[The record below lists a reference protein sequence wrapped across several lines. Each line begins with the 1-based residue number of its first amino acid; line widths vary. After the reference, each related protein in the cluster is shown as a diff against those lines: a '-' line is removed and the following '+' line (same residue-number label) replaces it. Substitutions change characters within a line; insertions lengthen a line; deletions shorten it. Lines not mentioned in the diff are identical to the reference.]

1 MQNILL
7 KNRQAGIPFI
17 FITLLTDVLSLGII
31 IPVLPKLVE
40 HFLAGNTVDAAKIYG
55 VFGFSWAL
63 MQFLW
68 SPLIGALS
76 DRFGRRP
83 ILLMSCF
90 GLGLDYLLMAISP
103 NLMWLF
109 IGRVISGITAAS
121 MSTASAYIADV
132 TPPEQRA
139 SSYGLIGVAWGV
151 GFVVGPA
158 LGGALGEWHTRA
170 PFYFAAALALLNW
183 LYGYFVLPES
193 LPKEKRGPFSWRRAN
208 PVGALKLL
216 RSHHELWGLAGI
228 NALYW
233 FAHYVLP
240 STFVLYAGFRFGW
253 GPLKVALMLAA
264 VGVAGIIMQGFL
276 IKPLV
281 KKLGERRALIWGLL
295 GGVVAFAIY
304 GFAPSGAWMW
314 CGIPFGALMGLFQP
328 SLQALMTRHVSAQ
341 EQGLLQGA
349 NSSVFGI
356 MGMVAPLAFT
366 QTFAFF
372 IAPHAPWFL
381 PGAPMWL
388 AALICVLAAS
398 MAYRLLR
405 HPTH

>member
-1 MQNILL
+1 MFKKLQP
-7 KNRQAGIPFI
+7 GVPFV
-17 FITLLTDVLSLGII
+17 FITLLIDVLSLGII

-40 HFLAGNTVDAAKIYG
+40 QFMGGNTVDAARIYG
-55 VFGFSWAL
+55 VFGFAWAL

-83 ILLMSCF
+83 ILLLSCF
-90 GLGLDYLLMAISP
+90 GLGIDYILMAMAP
-103 NLMWLF
+103 TLAWLF
-109 IGRVISGITAAS
+109 VGRVISGITAAS

-132 TPPEQRA
+132 TPAEKRA
-139 SSYGLIGVAWGV
+139 ASYGLIGVAWGV

-158 LGGALGEWHTRA
+158 LGGLLGEWHTRA

-193 LPKEKRGPFSWRRAN
+193 LPPEKRGPFSWKRAN

-216 RSHHELWGLAGI
+216 RSHHELWGLAGV
-228 NALYW
+228 NGLYW

-240 STFVLYAGFRFGW
+240 STFVLYAGFRFDW
-253 GPLKVALMLAA
+253 GTLMVGYMLVA
-264 VGVAGIIMQGFL
+264 VGVAGITMQGFL
-276 IKPLV
+276 IKPII
-281 KKLGERRALIWGLL
+281 KRIGEHNAIYVGLIGGAL
-295 GGVVAFAIY
+295 AFVIY
-304 GFAPSGAWMW
+304 GFAPTGEWMW
-314 CGIPFGALMGLFQP
+314 LGIPFGALMGLFQP

-356 MGMVAPLAFT
+356 MGMVAPPVFT

-372 IAPHAPWFL
+372 IAPTTVVHL
-381 PGAPMWL
+381 PGAAMWL
-388 AALICVLAAS
+388 AGFFCIIAALLAFRVLRRES
-398 MAYRLLR
+398 V
-405 HPTH
+405 